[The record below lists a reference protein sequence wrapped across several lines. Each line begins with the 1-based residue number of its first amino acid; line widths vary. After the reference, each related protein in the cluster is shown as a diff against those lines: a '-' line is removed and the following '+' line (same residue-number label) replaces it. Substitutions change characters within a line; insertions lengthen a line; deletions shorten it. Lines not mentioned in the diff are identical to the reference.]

1 MSRLQEWL
9 TSIEEQGYRGANAR
23 ARLCQDIV
31 LEAISKGK
39 LTAMLPSKAVLLCV
53 V

>member
-9 TSIEEQGYRGANAR
+9 ASIEANGYRGANAR
-23 ARLCQDIV
+23 TRLCQDIV

-39 LTAMLPSKAVLLCV
+39 LGRVD
-53 V
+53 

>member
-31 LEAISKGK
+31 LEAI
-39 LTAMLPSKAVLLCV
+39 TRYI
-53 V
+53 